1 MKKLNVQIYT
11 GGESPQGQLDVYIS
25 ALESF

>member
-11 GGESPQGQLDVYIS
+11 GGESQQGQLDVYVC